1 MSAWCCL
8 AMSLA
13 VWLHGYYN
21 GTGQSAVKCMALPKH
36 SGQRQRFWL
45 PKPDWFSRSLENHQ
59 VENSIRSLARI
70 WCLFTASDHRLFV
83 KVGKVWDSSLMP
95 LTDNEE
101 MLCLA
106 FLGYPTDFYPLHSK
120 VVLKLKDPILLSLPG
135 IDLGSVLLSPE
146 NGQPPPVYPMSCSSS
161 ISASCWA
168 LQTEIFHRLQEMVY
182 NSLRRKE
189 LYQSRSL
196 YPEILDAWRTQI
208 PPGPMTGELLQS
220 AMPVDEVQR
229 CFHHSRALRNFHD
242 SNVYIY
248 I

>member
-146 NGQPPPVYPMSCSSS
+146 NGFDVWWVGCPGQPMMFSHSNSTTSPGSDV
-161 ISASCWA
+161 
-168 LQTEIFHRLQEMVY
+168 QGRMVY
-182 NSLRRKE
+182 NSMF
-189 LYQSRSL
+189 
-196 YPEILDAWRTQI
+196 RTLV
-208 PPGPMTGELLQS
+208 EF
-220 AMPVDEVQR
+220 AE
-229 CFHHSRALRNFHD
+229 
-242 SNVYIY
+242 
-248 I
+248 